1 MLGSGD
7 FGLRVDFGLV
17 YSDIIGFGLS
27 SDSGYFF
34 VRAQSIWAGSVSD
47 IIFSLFF
54 RVSVGFGA
62 DWSGRFSR
70 IGSDI
75 ASSNVWGEIIGV
87 S

>member
-17 YSDIIGFGLS
+17 YSDIIGFGLL

-34 VRAQSIWAGSVSD
+34 VRAQSIRVGSVSD
-47 IIFSLFF
+47 IIFSHFF
-54 RVSVGFGA
+54 RVSVGFGS
-62 DWSGRFSR
+62 DRSDRFSR

-75 ASSNVWGEIIGV
+75 ASSTVEILTE
-87 S
+87 